1 MREVPYFC
9 VTVIQILSSKTVT
22 SGTHKSVF
30 ILPTFTFLHMSVC
43 SGAVMPRLTSFVLRP
58 NILSQAGKFLR
69 TTLKMSQE
77 LLTSVEQK
85 LTLEHPV
92 EFRKQ
97 RDPDEAE
104 KS

>member
-1 MREVPYFC
+1 M
-9 VTVIQILSSKTVT
+9 
-22 SGTHKSVF
+22 
-30 ILPTFTFLHMSVC
+30 
-43 SGAVMPRLTSFVLRP
+43 
-58 NILSQAGKFLR
+58 LSQAGKFLR

-77 LLTSVEQK
+77 LLTPVDQK

-97 RDPDEAE
+97 SDPEEAE

>member
-1 MREVPYFC
+1 
-9 VTVIQILSSKTVT
+9 
-22 SGTHKSVF
+22 
-30 ILPTFTFLHMSVC
+30 
-43 SGAVMPRLTSFVLRP
+43 MPRLTSFVLRP
-58 NILSQAGKFLR
+58 NMLSQAGKFLR

-77 LLTSVEQK
+77 LLTPVDQK

-97 RDPDEAE
+97 SDPEEAE